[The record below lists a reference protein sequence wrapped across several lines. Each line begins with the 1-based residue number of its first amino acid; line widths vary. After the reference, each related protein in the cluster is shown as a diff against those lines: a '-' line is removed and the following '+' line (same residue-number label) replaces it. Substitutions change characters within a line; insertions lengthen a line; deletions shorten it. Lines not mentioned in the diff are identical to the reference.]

1 MVRWTSA
8 VCAAAVVAAVLAVP
22 GTASALQVCQT
33 PPGVDQ
39 TVEDVPW
46 AQSGYDPQNRLWPLS
61 EGAGITVAVLDTG
74 VEASHPQLAGR
85 VDDGLDL
92 VRGTSGATTDCTPH
106 GTGLAGV
113 IVAQPVPE
121 TGFVGLAPQARVLPV
136 QVSDEPRVDTGGE
149 PVSGSA
155 LAGGILAAVAQGA
168 QVVDVGVV
176 LYRDDPE
183 VRAAVEQAVA
193 AGVLV
198 VAPAGDAHDRDRD
211 GAGSTRLVSY
221 PAAYDGV
228 LGVGAVDRY
237 GGRVQS
243 SQVGSYVDL
252 LAPGQDVV
260 STGIGGQRLYQGT
273 SIASAYVAAT
283 AALLLALPD
292 ADRAE
297 PLPTD
302 GPSRVQALTERIT
315 GTATGSSD
323 SPRYGAGVLDPARA
337 LSESLSDRA
346 PLVPPTQATPP
357 PDPAAQALA
366 DERAAA
372 ADRST
377 AILAGLGGALALAL
391 LAAVVVPRARR
402 RRWRTGRVQVPVR
415 PDHPPEFLSGDALYR
430 P

>member
-1 MVRWTSA
+1 MARWLSA
-8 VCAAAVVAAVLAVP
+8 ACAAAVVVAVLAVP
-22 GTASALQVCQT
+22 ATASAVQVCQT
-33 PPGVDQ
+33 PPSVDR

-85 VDDGLDL
+85 VDEGLDL
-92 VRGTSGATTDCTPH
+92 VRGTPGATVDCTPH

-113 IVAQPVPE
+113 IVAQPDPG
-121 TGFVGLAPQARVLPV
+121 TGFVGLAPQARVLPI
-136 QVSDEPRVDTGGE
+136 QVTDEPRADAGGT
-149 PVSGSA
+149 PVSGAA
-155 LAGGILAAVAQGA
+155 LAAGILAAVAQGA

-176 LYRDDPE
+176 VYGDDPE
-183 VRAAVEQAVA
+183 VRSAVEQAVA
-193 AGVLV
+193 AGVVV

-211 GAGSTRLVSY
+211 GAGSTQLISY

-273 SIASAYVAAT
+273 SIATAYVAAT

-292 ADRAE
+292 TDRAE
-297 PLPTD
+297 PLPAA
-302 GPSRVQALTERIT
+302 GAARVQAIADRLMS
-315 GTATGSSD
+315 TATGSTV

-337 LSESLSDRA
+337 LSESSSDQA
-346 PLVPPTQATPP
+346 PLTPTTQAAPP
-357 PDPAAQALA
+357 PDLAAEALA
-366 DERAAA
+366 DERTAA

-377 AILAGLGGALALAL
+377 LVLAGLAGVVAVAL
-391 LAAVVVPRARR
+391 LIGFVVPRARR